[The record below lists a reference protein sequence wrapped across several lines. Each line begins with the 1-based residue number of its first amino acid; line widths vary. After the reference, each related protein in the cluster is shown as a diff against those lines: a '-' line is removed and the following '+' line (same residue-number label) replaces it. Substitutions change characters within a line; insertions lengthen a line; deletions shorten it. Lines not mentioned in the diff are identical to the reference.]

1 MPAKDKPR
9 SSAGSGQQTA
19 QNLLQSAMYAP
30 VISQE
35 AAHGILASI
44 ASMAHG
50 IRLCI
55 ALACQQASNRGM
67 KTNANLS
74 VPICLLMPKKT
85 SWGAVQGLVRKLP
98 KLLCSQQCIPQSFVR
113 RRHMARV
120 SALHWLVKRVHG
132 RPNIEE

>member
-19 QNLLQSAMYAP
+19 QNLLQSAMYAR
-30 VISQE
+30 VICQE
-35 AAHGILASI
+35 EAHGILASI

-85 SWGAVQGLVRKLP
+85 SHLSGAAHGILASIASMAHGMR
-98 KLLCSQQCIPQSFVR
+98 LCIALACQEG
-113 RRHMARV
+113 A
-120 SALHWLVKRVHG
+120 SAWQL
-132 RPNIEE
+132 